1 MNNDEKIQI
10 RQFRYFSDNFGYLV
24 FGEKT
29 AMAIDGG
36 AAEKILDFVR
46 EDEKKVDL
54 FLRFNDEKIVSLLRA
69 RGLPAGSEPERWQS
83 LMSLM

>member
-46 EDEKKVDL
+46 EDEKKWIC
-54 FLRFNDEKIVSLLRA
+54 F
-69 RGLPAGSEPERWQS
+69 
-83 LMSLM
+83 